1 MSEKLARQLF
11 DEARQFSAGLSGTG
25 WTVLPDPEFVDHK
38 SSADLFASEERPLV
52 VGLFGGTGVGKSSLL
67 NRLSGSD
74 IARTGVVRPTS
85 MEITAYLHQKI
96 ALDALPEH
104 FSTDK
109 FSAARHDNERLNNV
123 MLVDMPDFDSNE
135 VQNKDQV
142 MQWMPHIDLL
152 IYVVTP
158 ERYKDAEGWK
168 MLLDHGY
175 RHAWL
180 FVMNQW
186 DRGSPLQFDDFVGLL
201 ATAGF
206 NTPQVFRTVGNKT
219 ADNKNSNTP
228 DDDQFTDLVEVIVS
242 LAQRKVI
249 IQLQERGWLQRLS
262 GLQSQLKTETTLLSA
277 SNQQTLQN
285 SFNNHWEQFHQASVA
300 HLDLSFKSHSA
311 LFAEKKVTAVNTVL
325 KSLTGG
331 SANSDVS
338 DIAANISSRS
348 DVKLL
353 WDDWLTVRMQDTISK
368 FLLAETEHG
377 LPANSIASLASDAT
391 LDNARTSVTQQLQHS
406 LDSAIKAPGLLWQR
420 WLSRI
425 ASVLKILLPVLA
437 LVWVTWRVINGFIAG
452 ATDRSAYVGLDFL
465 VNGMLLALLGW
476 LIPMLTEKIL
486 VPSMPE
492 TVYRSLH
499 QGLDNGL
506 ALIKEQFNERLES
519 VNQERERL
527 LSTGSDLGVRIDQL
541 VSDSRITD
549 DPVLRRLML
558 AAPKRPDTDL

>member
-11 DEARQFSAGLSGTG
+11 DEARQFSASLSDTG
-25 WTVLPDPEFVDHK
+25 WTALPDPEFVDHK

-67 NRLSGSD
+67 NRLANSD

-85 MEITAYLHQKI
+85 MEITAYLHQNI

-104 FSTDK
+104 FSADK
-109 FSAARHDNERLNNV
+109 FSAERHDNERLNDV

-135 VQNKDQV
+135 VKNKDQV

-186 DRGSPLQFDDFVGLL
+186 DRGSPVQFDDFVGLL

-206 NTPQVFRTVGNKT
+206 NAPQVFRTVGNKT
-219 ADNKNSNTP
+219 VDNKNSNTR
-228 DDDQFTDLVEVIVS
+228 DDDQFTDLVELIVT
-242 LAQRKVI
+242 LAQRKVVL
-249 IQLQERGWLQRLS
+249 QLQETGWLQRLS
-262 GLQSQLKTETTLLSA
+262 GLQSQLKAESALLSA
-277 SNQQTLQN
+277 SDQQALQN
-285 SFNNHWEQFHQASVA
+285 SFNQHWEQFHHASVA

-331 SANSDVS
+331 SAKSSVS
-338 DIAANISSRS
+338 DIASNISSRS
-348 DVKLL
+348 DVNLL
-353 WDDWLTVRMQDTISK
+353 WDDWLSVRMQDTLNQ
-368 FLLAETEHG
+368 FQLAETEHAV
-377 LPANSIASLASDAT
+377 PATVIASLVSDTT
-391 LDNARTSVTQQLQHS
+391 LANARDSVTQELQAS
-406 LDSAIKAPGLLWQR
+406 LDSAIKAPGLVWQR
-420 WLSRI
+420 WLSRV
-425 ASVLKILLPVLA
+425 ARVLKILLPVLA

-452 ATDRSAYVGLDFL
+452 ASDRNAYVGLDFL
-465 VNGMLLALLGW
+465 VNGALLALLGW

-486 VPSMPE
+486 VPSMPD

-499 QGLDNGL
+499 QGLNNGL
-506 ALIKEQFNERLES
+506 AAIKDQFSTKLES
-519 VNQERERL
+519 LSQERE
-527 LSTGSDLGVRIDQL
+527 QL
-541 VSDSRITD
+541 VSTGTALEERIDKMVSESQVAD
-549 DPVLRRLML
+549 DPALRRLML
-558 AAPKRPDTDL
+558 AAPKRSDADV

>member
-11 DEARQFSAGLSGTG
+11 DEARQFSASVSSAG

-331 SANSDVS
+331 GANSDVS

-377 LPANSIASLASDAT
+377 LPATAIASLTSDAT